1 MSALPTGVTLQQID
15 GGPNYYA
22 NNGLTNAVNMGW
34 DNPSFFPIG
43 PWFDMLNTQSD
54 ANRWANLGWNT
65 AYTLTS
71 NSNISVAQAN
81 NISVIQYIGDNGASS
96 LLPGTGAETVGL
108 MAYDEPSTYQQG
120 VVTPLSTTPNSVQD
134 GRFWWMNNTWNFI
147 VYGGLSGGPD
157 GGGTAGSA
165 AVLDTPVTTPDG
177 TTRHIDTSSV
187 DVYWFAGAKSN
198 SSAVLYWEGMMYGQG
213 EYDGLLPGTPTWSP
227 LTPDQGARGSN
238 YGTQIDLER
247 AYTGGSTPIDAII
260 EDGGPYTSD
269 TSASTYI
276 TPPELNW
283 AVWSSLIHGARGV
296 VYFNHT
302 FAGPAQSDDNLA
314 DPYFQTVQPGQTVSM
329 YTQVQNTDALVE
341 QMAPVLNS
349 PTADGYVTVSDPG
362 YENGVTVSDFSGIEV
377 TAKDDNG
384 QFYILSDTRD
394 SETQTNIPAT
404 FTLADKNA
412 TSVTVIGENRTIPV
426 TNGVFTDTFATGASV
441 HIYEVNDGSAA
452 SPATVTRISDSP
464 ATGDLN
470 AGKTVALTLN
480 FSQAVTVAGGAPT
493 LTLNDG
499 GTATYASGS
508 STNALTFNYTV
519 TAGQNAAS
527 LAATGVNLANGV
539 TITDG
544 AGNAANLSL
553 SSVAQTG
560 PRIDTATPAVTSAS
574 ASPATGTEDVG
585 NTITFTVNM
594 SEAVTVAG
602 GTPTL
607 ALNDGG
613 TATYSSGSGTDA
625 LTFSYTVKSTDH
637 SVSSLAIKA
646 VNLPSG
652 VTIADG
658 AGNAAKMA
666 GALVKFTRL
675 SVDTPVTVAGYL
687 ANRGALDAAGH
698 IAIADTTSNV
708 SASFDRLNAD
718 PNVAS
723 ITLSAAGTPT
733 LSLSVAQALN
743 DTHALSAITNASYA
757 IAVAETAANI
767 SANIDALNANSHLA
781 SVTLTNA
788 GTPTL
793 TLTVAEALNGTAD
806 LAKIKSNYTITVS
819 DTAGNIENL
828 TSAQIASLGSLHVS
842 RLSASDARVV
852 LTVAQAVGLENNSI
866 PVPAASGL
874 GVSVSDTAAR
884 PQSLSAPQIAGLSSI
899 IWAARLQSNNAN
911 VTFSASQ
918 TSAILSA
925 HLSVSAAGTY
935 SVTEKFTS
943 GAVISSS
950 QGSNGG
956 ALTLS
961 TNANGLT
968 IDAGASTL
976 SVTAESETIPLHYS
990 ANETI
995 NATNRTNDTFVF
1007 APEFGNDTILGF
1019 AASGANHDTLVFNTA
1034 MFSYLSPGMSPA
1046 HDLAQVLLHATSSG
1060 GMTTISDTLG
1070 DILTLGAVNIATLSA
1085 HPADFKFVS

>member
-1 MSALPTGVTLQQID
+1 MSTLPAGVTLQQID
-15 GGPNYYA
+15 GGPNYYG

-34 DNPSFFPIG
+34 DDPSFFPIG
-43 PWFDMLNTQSD
+43 PWFDMLITQSD
-54 ANRWANLGWNT
+54 ADRWANLGWNT

-81 NISVIQYIGDNGASS
+81 DISVIQYIGDNGASS

-108 MAYDEPSTYQQG
+108 MAYDEPPTYQQG

-177 TTRHIDTSSV
+177 TTRQIDTSSV

-247 AYTGGSTPIDAII
+247 AYTGGSTPIYAIV

-314 DPYFQTVQPGQTVSM
+314 DPNFQTVQLGQTVSM

-394 SETQTNIPAT
+394 SETQSNIPAT

-426 TNGVFTDTFATGASV
+426 TNGVFTDTFATGATV
-441 HIYEVNDGSAA
+441 HIYEVNDG
-452 SPATVTRISDSP
+452 P
-464 ATGDLN
+464 
-470 AGKTVALTLN
+470 
-480 FSQAVTVAGGAPT
+480 
-493 LTLNDG
+493 
-499 GTATYASGS
+499 
-508 STNALTFNYTV
+508 
-519 TAGQNAAS
+519 
-527 LAATGVNLANGV
+527 
-539 TITDG
+539 
-544 AGNAANLSL
+544 
-553 SSVAQTG
+553 
-560 PRIDTATPAVTSAS
+560 
-574 ASPATGTEDVG
+574 
-585 NTITFTVNM
+585 
-594 SEAVTVAG
+594 
-602 GTPTL
+602 
-607 ALNDGG
+607 
-613 TATYSSGSGTDA
+613 
-625 LTFSYTVKSTDH
+625 
-637 SVSSLAIKA
+637 
-646 VNLPSG
+646 
-652 VTIADG
+652 
-658 AGNAAKMA
+658 
-666 GALVKFTRL
+666 
-675 SVDTPVTVAGYL
+675 PVTVAGYL
-687 ANRGALDAAGH
+687 ANRAALDAAGH

-708 SASFDRLNAD
+708 SASFDLLNAD
-718 PNVAS
+718 PNIAS

-743 DTHALSAITNASYA
+743 DTHALGAITNASYA
-757 IAVAETAANI
+757 IAVADSAANI
-767 SANIDALNANSHLA
+767 SANIDALNADPHLA
-781 SVTLTNA
+781 SMTLTNA
-788 GTPTL
+788 GTPRLTL
-793 TLTVAEALNGTAD
+793 TLAEALNDTAA
-806 LAKIKSNYTITVS
+806 LAKIKSNYTITIS
-819 DTAGNIENL
+819 DTAANIESL
-828 TSAQIASLGSLHVS
+828 KSAQIASLGSLHVS
-842 RLSASDARVV
+842 RISARDASVD
-852 LTVAQAVGLENNSI
+852 LTVAQAVALENNSI
-866 PVPAASGL
+866 PVSAPSGSR
-874 GVSVSDTAAR
+874 VSVSDTAACLH
-884 PQSLSAPQIAGLSSI
+884 SLTAVQIAGLSGI
-899 IWAARLQSNNAN
+899 IGAAGLQSNNAN

-961 TNANGLT
+961 TSANGLT
-968 IDAGASTL
+968 IKAGAPTL
-976 SVTAESETIPLHYS
+976 SVTAGSETIPLHSS

-995 NATNRTNDTFVF
+995 NATNRTSETFAF
-1007 APEFGNDTILGF
+1007 TSDFGNDAILGF

-1034 MFSYLSPGMSPA
+1034 MFSYLTPGMSQA
-1046 HDLAQVLLHATSSG
+1046 QDLAQVLLHATSGG

-1070 DILTLGAVNIATLSA
+1070 DKLTLGSVNIAALSA

>member
-1 MSALPTGVTLQQID
+1 MSTLPAGVTLQQID
-15 GGPNYYA
+15 GGPNYYG

-34 DNPSFFPIG
+34 DDPSFFPIG
-43 PWFDMLNTQSD
+43 PWFDMLITQSD
-54 ANRWANLGWNT
+54 ADRWANLGWNT

-108 MAYDEPSTYQQG
+108 MAYDEPPTYQQG

-177 TTRHIDTSSV
+177 TTRQIDTSSV

-247 AYTGGSTPIDAII
+247 AYTGGSTPIYAIV

-314 DPYFQTVQPGQTVSM
+314 DPNFQTVQLGQTVSM

-394 SETQTNIPAT
+394 SETQSNIPAT

-426 TNGVFTDTFATGASV
+426 TNGVFTDTFATGATV
-441 HIYEVNDGSAA
+441 HIYEVNDG
-452 SPATVTRISDSP
+452 P
-464 ATGDLN
+464 
-470 AGKTVALTLN
+470 
-480 FSQAVTVAGGAPT
+480 
-493 LTLNDG
+493 
-499 GTATYASGS
+499 
-508 STNALTFNYTV
+508 
-519 TAGQNAAS
+519 
-527 LAATGVNLANGV
+527 
-539 TITDG
+539 
-544 AGNAANLSL
+544 
-553 SSVAQTG
+553 
-560 PRIDTATPAVTSAS
+560 
-574 ASPATGTEDVG
+574 
-585 NTITFTVNM
+585 
-594 SEAVTVAG
+594 
-602 GTPTL
+602 
-607 ALNDGG
+607 
-613 TATYSSGSGTDA
+613 
-625 LTFSYTVKSTDH
+625 
-637 SVSSLAIKA
+637 
-646 VNLPSG
+646 
-652 VTIADG
+652 
-658 AGNAAKMA
+658 
-666 GALVKFTRL
+666 
-675 SVDTPVTVAGYL
+675 PVTVAGYL
-687 ANRGALDAAGH
+687 ANRAALDAAGH

-708 SASFDRLNAD
+708 SASFDLLNAD
-718 PNVAS
+718 PNIAS

-743 DTHALSAITNASYA
+743 DTHALGAITNASYA
-757 IAVAETAANI
+757 IAVADSAANI
-767 SANIDALNANSHLA
+767 SANIDALNADPHLA
-781 SVTLTNA
+781 SMTLTNA
-788 GTPTL
+788 GTPRLTL
-793 TLTVAEALNGTAD
+793 TLAEALNDTAA
-806 LAKIKSNYTITVS
+806 LAKIKSNYTITIS
-819 DTAGNIENL
+819 DTAANIESL
-828 TSAQIASLGSLHVS
+828 KSAQIASLGSLHVS
-842 RLSASDARVV
+842 RISARDASVD
-852 LTVAQAVGLENNSI
+852 LTVAQAVALENNSI
-866 PVPAASGL
+866 PVSAPSGSR
-874 GVSVSDTAAR
+874 VSVSDTAACLH
-884 PQSLSAPQIAGLSSI
+884 SLTAVQIAGLSGI
-899 IWAARLQSNNAN
+899 IGAAGLQSNNAN

-961 TNANGLT
+961 TSANGLT
-968 IDAGASTL
+968 IKAGAPTL
-976 SVTAESETIPLHYS
+976 SVTAGSETIPLHSS

-995 NATNRTNDTFVF
+995 NATNRTSETFAF
-1007 APEFGNDTILGF
+1007 TSDFGNDAILGF

-1034 MFSYLSPGMSPA
+1034 MFSYLTPGMSQA
-1046 HDLAQVLLHATSSG
+1046 QDLAQVLLHATSGG

-1070 DILTLGAVNIATLSA
+1070 DKLTLGSVNIAALSA